1 MWQFGMAPRCYM
13 TAVNEAWVTDCMTPK
28 PQDPR
33 IYRSYSA
40 QICAPSCPSRV
51 EKKKCLRS
59 LFCKFKT
66 LVSFPEAVAFAWL
79 DQADLG
85 LSRRPRPSPLDGSS
99 ASHAICSTRGAAPWR
114 TAESRENQHSH
125 PGGARQSSG
134 SPILRP
140 RWTKKSFAFIYLFIY
155 LCASLKLFVSFF
167 ILIKR
172 KGGGESKQANQSI
185 NQ

>member
-1 MWQFGMAPRCYM
+1 MCTF
-13 TAVNEAWVTDCMTPK
+13 VPK
-28 PQDPR
+28 QGG
-33 IYRSYSA
+33 
-40 QICAPSCPSRV
+40 
-51 EKKKCLRS
+51 EKKCLRS

-172 KGGGESKQANQSI
+172 KGGGSKQANQSI
-185 NQ
+185 NCGYVLHPIKANGILSTTKE